1 MNEEKHTHPGQMST
15 EQRQKQIG
23 QVVFNLIMLIGAALI
38 MSALAVSVDMGS
50 AVFFEVSYILP
61 LSETT
66 RILIVI
72 GTYIYIVLAKVA
84 IEQLQKKGFIS
95 NFEKAIYQAEA

>member
-1 MNEEKHTHPGQMST
+1 MST
-15 EQRQKQIG
+15 EQKQIG
-23 QVVFNLIMLIGAALI
+23 QAVFNLIILVGSALF
-38 MSALAVSVDMGS
+38 MSALAVSVDVGR
-50 AVFFEVSYILP
+50 AVFFETNHILP

-66 RILIVI
+66 GFLIII

-95 NFEKAIYQAEA
+95 NFGKAIYQAEG